1 MNKNILAIIYA
12 IAAALFYA
20 LSVPCSK
27 LLLQNISPIFLAGL
41 LYIGAGLGIGFL
53 YLFNFKKED
62 KNIRLCKDDF
72 LIT

>member
-41 LYIGAGLGIGFL
+41 LYIGAGLGIGFFICL
-53 YLFNFKKED
+53 ISKKKIKILD
-62 KNIRLCKDDF
+62 SVKMIYPIL
-72 LIT
+72 